1 MVKKFKARRHVT
13 MVRPKIMVRA
23 PLPKPKTV
31 SHTPKASSSSTPT
44 TLFGKAHAWA
54 KKTRAISKVLSMV
67 SHIDPKFAIAHAV
80 AAKHGYGRYRRRVR
94 MGGAQR
100 RGTNTLTQIDRRVA
114 MSTEPFEIP
123 KLSVQLRRYNNSLGL
138 GGNYR

>member
-1 MVKKFKARRHVT
+1 MPKKFKPKHRIATARPR
-13 MVRPKIMVRA
+13 IMVHA
-23 PLPKPKTV
+23 PMHHKPKTV
-31 SHTPKASSSSTPT
+31 SHTPKETSTPT

-80 AAKHGYGRYRRRVR
+80 AAKHGYGRFRRRR
-94 MGGAQR
+94 IMGGSQR
-100 RGTNTLTQIDRRVA
+100 RGTNSLTQNTRFVA
-114 MSTEPFEIP
+114 MRTEPFEIP
-123 KLSVQLRRYNNSLGL
+123 KLSLQLRRYNNSLGL